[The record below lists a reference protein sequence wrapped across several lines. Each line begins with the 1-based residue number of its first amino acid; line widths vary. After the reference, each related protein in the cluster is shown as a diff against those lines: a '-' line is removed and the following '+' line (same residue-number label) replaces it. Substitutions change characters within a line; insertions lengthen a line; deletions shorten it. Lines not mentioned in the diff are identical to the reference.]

1 MTELSLAALELDHK
15 LDVVPVYCYRLTFE
29 SDHEDIDPT
38 QLTRRG
44 ARMLSGANEWC
55 AVTDAGPW
63 RVQSLR
69 PLGVLR
75 HEWGGMCCSASGET
89 TGELLSRDPAQ
100 REAIKRLLNQC
111 LMQGARRLAYASN
124 GNLEAEQGAAN
135 LVRIT
140 AGQPSARVQAGSD
153 YLEAFQSVTLIP
165 DVLPDGTALV
175 GFDVRHRLLPRPHVT
190 LDWVIRKRPEWLEGI
205 RRVRHRYASSGQ
217 YGSAE
222 LIGVAEGRTATSTFS
237 TSQGEHSLL
246 GYHDGKG
253 NIPDGERSAVE
264 ASHVVRVR
272 YGRDTRAKPVEHLA
286 ALLQPM
292 FDFETLS
299 QIDSRL
305 LERIARSLKWPVG
318 DRLKVATRL
327 VKGLQVGELDACLQP
342 VEDAQRFVR
351 MLKPDFRL
359 RFRRDF
365 IADSERAVLRHGAYL
380 GMTRKLVVPLVVG
393 GTESEQTAAVRHFD
407 EVERVCRKWHSDLP
421 SWKPAPPAEDAEALN
436 QRLGQRK
443 PDNTL
448 LLIGLGRG
456 ADKRKIRNVAYRY
469 GLATQFMRLDHPPRT
484 YQASYYNNLAA
495 GVFSKGGGVLC
506 AIDNMPGNTD
516 LFIGLDLGGV
526 SQRAPGLAFLFT
538 REGAQLGWQLAEAQR
553 GERVEDAVLLDLL
566 ERSLDAYRQAHSGE
580 RPRRIA
586 LHRDGRLFESLDVI
600 RDFER
605 EHSVGVDVLEVVK
618 SGSPPLYRRTVDAE
632 NKKVFRN
639 PEVGDAFELPGLD
652 ELILATYSGEELG
665 PSWGDKVTVRPLR
678 LRKRYGETD
687 LYTLAKQVVLLS
699 RIHGASL
706 YRHPRLPVT
715 THHADRFATL
725 RQECNLDD
733 LSKMD
738 RLCPVYL

>member
-1 MTELSLAALELDHK
+1 MTELALAALELDRK
-15 LDVVPVYCYRLTFE
+15 LDAVPVYCYRLTFDD
-29 SDHEDIDPT
+29 DHEDINPT

-44 ARMLSGANEWC
+44 ARMLSGANGWC
-55 AVTDAGPW
+55 AVTDGEPL
-63 RVQSLR
+63 RVLSLR
-69 PLGVLR
+69 PLKVLR
-75 HEWGGMCCSASGET
+75 HEWNGMCCTVSDETAGTLKSANPSE
-89 TGELLSRDPAQ
+89 
-100 REAIKRLLNQC
+100 REAIQRLLNQC
-111 LMQGARRLAYASN
+111 LMQGARKLAYSSD
-124 GNLEAEQGAAN
+124 GGLEAEQGAGN
-135 LVRIT
+135 LVRLT
-140 AGQPSARVQAGSD
+140 ACQPSERVSAGGD
-153 YLEAFQSVTLIP
+153 YLDAFQSVTLIP

-175 GFDVRHRLLPRPHVT
+175 GFDVRHRLLPRQNVT
-190 LDWVIRKRPEWLEGI
+190 LDWVIRKRPEWMEGI
-205 RRVRHRYASSGQ
+205 RRVRHRYVTNGQ
-217 YGSAE
+217 YGTAE
-222 LIGVAEGRTATSTFS
+222 LVGIATGRTAHSTFP
-237 TSQGEHSLL
+237 TPKGEVSLL
-246 GYHDGKG
+246 DYHESKG
-253 NIPDGERSAVE
+253 NLPEGEREAVA
-264 ASHVVRVR
+264 ASHVVQVR
-272 YGRDTRAKPVEHLA
+272 YGRDTRAKPMEHLA

-292 FDFETLS
+292 FDFDTLS

-318 DRLKVATRL
+318 ERLKAAIRL
-327 VKGLQVGELDACLQP
+327 VKGLKVSELDACLQA
-342 VEDAQRFVR
+342 VEDTQRFAR
-351 MLKPDFRL
+351 DLKPEFRL
-359 RFRRDF
+359 RFRGAAV
-365 IADSERAVLRHGAYL
+365 ADSERAVLRHGAYQ

-393 GTESEQTAAVRHFD
+393 GTALEQAVAVRHF
-407 EVERVCRKWHSDLP
+407 EAVERVCRQWHSDLP
-421 SWKPAPPAEDAEALN
+421 SWKTAPPAGDAEALN

-443 PDNTL
+443 PENAL

-469 GLATQFMRLDHPPRT
+469 GLATQFMRLDYPPRT
-484 YQASYYNNLAA
+484 YQSTYYNNLAA

-506 AIDNMPGNTD
+506 AIDDMPGETD

-553 GERVEDAVLLDLL
+553 GERVEDAVLRDLL
-566 ERSLDAYRQAHSGE
+566 ERSLEAYRQAHSGAL
-580 RPRRIA
+580 PRRIA

-600 RDFER
+600 CDFER
-605 EHSVGVDVLEVVK
+605 DHSVGLDVLEIVK
-618 SGSPPLYRRTVDAE
+618 SGCPPLYRRTFVAE
-632 NKKVFRN
+632 NKKEFRN

-652 ELILATYSGEELG
+652 ELIIATYSGEELG
-665 PSWGDKVTVRPLR
+665 SSWGDKVTVRPLR

-687 LYTLAKQVVLLS
+687 LHTLARQVVLLS